1 MSTSVDILN
10 LMTRSAKPSKS
21 ERTREAIQLAA
32 AELFA
37 AHGYERTTVRDIAAA
52 AQIDPA
58 MIIRYFR
65 SKDELFAR
73 VATFDL
79 QFPDFSSVDHALI
92 GETLVR
98 HFLSLW
104 EGESANS
111 GLAVLLRSAAS
122 NEQAANKLRDIFMDQ
137 VVPALAQVGPSAG
150 ATQRAGLVV
159 SQILGL
165 ALCRHVLNLPPV
177 VALSSDLLIREVG
190 KTVQRYVEGDGESV

>member
-1 MSTSVDILN
+1 
-10 LMTRSAKPSKS
+10 MTKSAKPSKS
-21 ERTREAIQLAA
+21 ERTRESIQLAA

-79 QFPDFSSVDHALI
+79 QFPDFSSIDQALI

-98 HFLSLW
+98 HFLGLW

-122 NEQAANKLRDIFMDQ
+122 NEQAADKLRDIFMDQ
-137 VVPALAQVGPSAG
+137 VVPALAQVGPRAG
-150 ATQRAGLVV
+150 ATQRAGLIV

-177 VALSSDLLIREVG
+177 VALSSDLIIREVG
-190 KTVQRYVEGDGESV
+190 KTVQRYVEGDRDASKPD